1 MQGKSSGS
9 IRNAANLSAAKK
21 LTATP
26 DVRADVVASVIA
38 RMASGELFTP
48 SATMDTARAMLCD
61 IR

>member
-21 LTATP
+21 LAAATP

-38 RMASGELFTP
+38 RMENGELF
-48 SATMDTARAMLCD
+48 SAAAALETACAM
-61 IR
+61 IRS

>member
-21 LTATP
+21 LAAATP

-38 RMASGELFTP
+38 RLESGELFGE
-48 SATMDTARAMLCD
+48 SAAIDTARAIL
-61 IR
+61 RS